1 MSVHKCLKWVILG
14 CRWVVAR
21 QYDDAIIFDIDKN
34 PWMYPLCQFCLF
46 DYLGRVCGQKKTHNH
61 TERQRLN

>member
-1 MSVHKCLKWVILG
+1 MG

-21 QYDDAIIFDIDKN
+21 QYDDAIMFDIDKN

-46 DYLGRVCGQKKTHNH
+46 DYLGRVRGQKKHIITQ
-61 TERQRLN
+61 TDRD